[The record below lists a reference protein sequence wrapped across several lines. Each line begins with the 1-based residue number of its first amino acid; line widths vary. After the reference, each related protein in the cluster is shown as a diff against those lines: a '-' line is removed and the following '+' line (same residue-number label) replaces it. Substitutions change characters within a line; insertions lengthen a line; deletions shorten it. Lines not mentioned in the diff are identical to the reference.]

1 MSPYAHSF
9 SFGPKIARNQKIIV
23 NWIKNGKLL
32 LAFQNHSSYD
42 FFFFLNIE
50 IFECIICDS
59 GVLGDGSPDSI
70 VATVAATFILSVVDF
85 LNFVV

>member
-1 MSPYAHSF
+1 MENYCWHF
-9 SFGPKIARNQKIIV
+9 KITLHMI
-23 NWIKNGKLL
+23 
-32 LAFQNHSSYD
+32 